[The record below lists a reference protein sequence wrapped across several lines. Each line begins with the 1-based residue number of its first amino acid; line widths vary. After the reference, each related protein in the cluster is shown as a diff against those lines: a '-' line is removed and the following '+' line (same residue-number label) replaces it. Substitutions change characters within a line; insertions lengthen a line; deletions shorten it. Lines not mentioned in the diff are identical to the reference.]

1 LHAIRGRKSGIA
13 DDSEEHFKGTPEGH
27 QGGGSGG
34 REYLRDV
41 SSQHRAMRKPKP
53 DSVTWKKRRQNI
65 SSEDQ
70 ALITSAVAS
79 INKFSNDGSFMEK
92 ISNIEGKNA
101 NVSTST
107 AVEKSE
113 MDRNRKLVKESST
126 KAPALSTKKLNANQL
141 AAKILQLRMKGKH
154 EEAEQLSV
162 CFQLLVLCQY

>member
-1 LHAIRGRKSGIA
+1 MHAIRGRKSGIA

-70 ALITSAVAS
+70 ALISSAVAS
-79 INKFSNDGSFMEK
+79 INKFSNDGSFMGK
-92 ISNIEGKNA
+92 ISNIESKNA

-107 AVEKSE
+107 TVEKSE
-113 MDRNRKLVKESST
+113 MDQKLVKESST
-126 KAPALSTKKLNANQL
+126 KAPVLSTQKLNANLL